1 MRALRVSGPA
11 GVIEGHTQWDFS
23 KVKGIFCSMTFTA
36 VLRNLAAAAIFSLGV
51 AAQAAVAERPL
62 TGESLDT
69 VLADAHRIASRRA
82 DLQVVRIEGRSM
94 LPYFGEGSVVIV
106 KKIEAAQLRTGMVV
120 VYQNRFGETVA
131 HRLVA
136 SATHGS
142 WIAQGY
148 NNVQA
153 DSTKVNDSNLVGVVY
168 VTLHS
173 NGQVNDTTAIAG
185 LMSNTSVALAAPA
198 K

>member
-1 MRALRVSGPA
+1 M
-11 GVIEGHTQWDFS
+11 
-23 KVKGIFCSMTFTA
+23 KFTA

-142 WIAQGY
+142 WTAQGY
-148 NNVQA
+148 NNAQA